1 MKKKKWTWWKILLI
15 IVFSPFAVL
24 YFGGKYLFKF
34 YKSDRFTTKQKAVY
48 TVIGVCV
55 LAFISVIVDMNK
67 GPELKKVEIADITLY
82 KGKSQKVK
90 MTLTPKDSNAMDT
103 SFTGYDSNIISI
115 EDNKIKGKNA
125 GETTVVCEVTD
136 DHSNV
141 IKSNKFKVTVNL
153 TEEQIAENQKKAKE
167 AAAKAEQEAQE
178 KRNTISMSESIQVRD
193 YCKKIINSVLK
204 SPSTAEYPDSFLNPL
219 NDWQVYKN
227 NNLVTVKSYV
237 DAQNSFGAMLRNNFI
252 IQVQMQDD
260 GSGNATYVQLGD
272 EVISG
277 TFQ

>member
-1 MKKKKWTWWKILLI
+1 MKNKKWTWWKILLV
-15 IVFSPFAVL
+15 IVFSPFVIL
-24 YFGGKYLFKF
+24 YVGGKYLFKF
-34 YKSDRFTTKQKAVY
+34 YKSNRFTSKQKVIY

-55 LAFISVIVDMNK
+55 LAFISVIVEMNK
-67 GPELKKVEIADITLY
+67 GPELEKVEISDVTLY
-82 KGKSQKVK
+82 KDKTQKVK
-90 MTLTPKDSNAMDT
+90 ITLTPKDSNVT
-103 SFTGYDSNIISI
+103 ETTFTDYDSNIISI

-125 GETTVVCEVTD
+125 GETTVICEVTD

-153 TEEQIAENQKKAKE
+153 TDEQIAENQKKAAE
-167 AAAKAEQEAQE
+167 AAAKAEQELQE
-178 KRNTISMSESIQVRD
+178 KRNTISTTESIKIRD
-193 YCKKIINSVLK
+193 YCKKIVNSILK
-204 SPSTAEYPDSFLNPL
+204 SPSSAEYPDSFLNPL
-219 NDWQVYKN
+219 NDWEMYKN

-260 GSGNATYVQLGD
+260 GTGTATYVQLGD
-272 EVISG
+272 EVVSG

>member
-219 NDWQVYKN
+219 NDWQMYKN

-252 IQVQMQDD
+252 IQ
-260 GSGNATYVQLGD
+260 
-272 EVISG
+272 
-277 TFQ
+277 

>member
-1 MKKKKWTWWKILLI
+1 MIKEMKKKKWTWWKILLI

-103 SFTGYDSNIISI
+103 SFTGYDSNIVEVKKVLQNVNEFQQVANIYSKKNKKSFALVQNITTISKI
-115 EDNKIKGKNA
+115 RIKKPVNHYDPIKKLIADSLILDLIDNKIIELFTN
-125 GETTVVCEVTD
+125 
-136 DHSNV
+136 
-141 IKSNKFKVTVNL
+141 
-153 TEEQIAENQKKAKE
+153 
-167 AAAKAEQEAQE
+167 
-178 KRNTISMSESIQVRD
+178 
-193 YCKKIINSVLK
+193 
-204 SPSTAEYPDSFLNPL
+204 NP
-219 NDWQVYKN
+219 K
-227 NNLVTVKSYV
+227 
-237 DAQNSFGAMLRNNFI
+237 
-252 IQVQMQDD
+252 
-260 GSGNATYVQLGD
+260 
-272 EVISG
+272 
-277 TFQ
+277 

>member
-1 MKKKKWTWWKILLI
+1 MKKKKWTWWKILLGV
-15 IVFSPFAVL
+15 VFFPFVIL

-34 YKSDRFTTKQKAVY
+34 YKSDRFTTKQKAIY
-48 TVIGVCV
+48 TIIGVCV
-55 LAFISVIVDMNK
+55 FGFISVIADMNR

-153 TEEQIAENQKKAKE
+153 TEEQIAENQKKAEE

-219 NDWQVYKN
+219 NDWQMYKN

-237 DAQNSFGAMLRNNFI
+237 DAQNSFGATLRNNFI

-260 GSGNATYVQLGD
+260 GSGTATYVQLGD

>member
-1 MKKKKWTWWKILLI
+1 MKKKKLTWWKILLVI
-15 IVFSPFAVL
+15 LFLPFAAL

-34 YKSDRFTTKQKAVY
+34 YKSDRFTTKQKAIY
-48 TVIGVCV
+48 TIIGVCV
-55 LAFISVIVDMNK
+55 FGFISVIVDMNR
-67 GPELKKVEIADITLY
+67 GPELKKAEIADITLY

-90 MTLTPKDSNAMDT
+90 MTLTPSDSNVMDT

-125 GETTVVCEVTD
+125 GETTVTCEVTD

-153 TEEQIAENQKKAKE
+153 TEEQIAENQKKAEE

-178 KRNTISMSESIQVRD
+178 KRNTLSITESIKIKD
-193 YCKKIINSVLK
+193 YCKDIINSVLK
-204 SPSTAEYPDSFLNPL
+204 SPASAEYPGSTFNPL
-219 NDWQVYKN
+219 KDWDMVKN
-227 NNLVTVKSYV
+227 NNLVTVRSYV

-260 GSGNATYVQLGD
+260 GSGKATYVQLGD

>member
-1 MKKKKWTWWKILLI
+1 MKKKNWTWWKILLI

-219 NDWQVYKN
+219 NDWQMYKN